1 MRTCPD
7 CKNDTVIEDGY
18 CGTCRQCTLAPE
30 AARPNGAELGAAPG
44 SARKPRVIP
53 KWQVVEGT
61 ENMPGGCG
69 PDFALIYLRGGRVLE
84 VGDEGINVYRSFAH
98 FVSGEL
104 SAQGLTFQCTAADSP
119 SDASELLTPRQVRSE
134 KEGA

>member
-1 MRTCPD
+1 MSTPAQSDRGGSSPAEHE
-7 CKNDTVIEDGY
+7 VF
-18 CGTCRQCTLAPE
+18 
-30 AARPNGAELGAAPG
+30 AATTG
-44 SARKPRVIP
+44 SARKPRSLP

-104 SAQGLTFQCTAADSP
+104 SAQSLTFRTEPADSP
-119 SDASELLTPRQVRSE
+119 SGGAQQQIRAEGTP
-134 KEGA
+134 